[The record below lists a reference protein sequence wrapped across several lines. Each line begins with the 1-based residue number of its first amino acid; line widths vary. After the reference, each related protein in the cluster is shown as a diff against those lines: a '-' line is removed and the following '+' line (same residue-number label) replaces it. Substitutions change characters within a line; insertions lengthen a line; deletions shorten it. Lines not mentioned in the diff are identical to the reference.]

1 MKRNCTIVVL
11 LLAIIMSFVS
21 CSGPRS
27 PTVDELIAL
36 EKFAILEADATIV
49 GRIVES
55 EPGFWELT
63 GGEYES
69 EDGKLTSYER
79 YPSGDKEIVD
89 CAGIIDGKSY
99 TLYTEQNKDSAELL
113 LCKLNNVILIL

>member
-11 LLAIIMSFVS
+11 LLTIIMSFVS

-36 EKFAILEADATIV
+36 EKFAILEVDATIA

-55 EPGFWELT
+55 EPDFWELT

-79 YPSGDKEIVD
+79 YPSGDKKIVD

>member
-1 MKRNCTIVVL
+1 MEYALSIKCTESNHQDTSIHYLSLEILTIFFGILRL
-11 LLAIIMSFVS
+11 LQ
-21 CSGPRS
+21 
-27 PTVDELIAL
+27 T
-36 EKFAILEADATIV
+36 
-49 GRIVES
+49 
-55 EPGFWELT
+55 
-63 GGEYES
+63 
-69 EDGKLTSYER
+69 R